1 MKNTRHTF
9 LQQRIQQR
17 RSTRSFTS
25 DDTEFKETPQMKE
38 FNKMLEKMKQESLET
53 GNIWEGPH

>member
-1 MKNTRHTF
+1 MKNIKHTF

-25 DDTEFKETPQMKE
+25 DDTEFKMTPGRKKFLE
-38 FNKMLEKMKQESLET
+38 MLERMKRESIET
-53 GNIWEGPH
+53 GNRWEGPH